1 VTRVVARSRPLARG
15 SWLFAGVALA
25 VAGFAAIVA
34 HMMTPG
40 WVALVLGGGLLLL
53 GARPAAG
60 LTDRIVVDDAGVSD
74 LAMKVGP
81 IPWADI
87 VRAEARLVGSVPIIA
102 IEVRNPEVWE
112 QQLPDSLRRLRGFAA
127 ELQLPPVLL
136 YGQGLDPP
144 PAEIVRLI
152 NERARG

>member
-1 VTRVVARSRPLARG
+1 
-15 SWLFAGVALA
+15 
-25 VAGFAAIVA
+25 
-34 HMMTPG
+34 
-40 WVALVLGGGLLLL
+40 
-53 GARPAAG
+53 
-60 LTDRIVVDDAGVSD
+60 
-74 LAMKVGP
+74 
-81 IPWADI
+81 
-87 VRAEARLVGSVPIIA
+87 LVGSVSVIA

-152 NERARG
+152 NERAPG